1 MKHYTDIIPLELA
14 EKLKDKGMLIANV
27 VDSITGEKSCRY
39 TYAHIFDWL
48 MEKDMYI
55 RIEPFVATAFVAKSW
70 GWSYRIDRLREPS
83 FDTKLG
89 FGDWHEAATKAIEKA
104 LTLI

>member
-1 MKHYTDIIPLELA
+1 MKHFTQFIPLDLA
-14 EKLKDKGMLIANV
+14 EKLKAAGMPIANV

-48 MEKDMYI
+48 MDRGVDMELSTRAFFLVWDKDGGPLAI
-55 RIEPFVATAFVAKSW
+55 KGKT
-70 GWSYRIDRLREPS
+70 
-83 FDTKLG
+83 
-89 FGDWHEAATKAIEKA
+89 WHEAAEAAIEKA